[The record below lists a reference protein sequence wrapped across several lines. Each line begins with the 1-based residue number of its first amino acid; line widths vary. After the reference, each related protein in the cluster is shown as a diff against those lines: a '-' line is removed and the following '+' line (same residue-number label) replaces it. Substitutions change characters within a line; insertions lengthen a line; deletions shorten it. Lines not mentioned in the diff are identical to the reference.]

1 MENNN
6 QIPEDVLNIIKSSSV
21 YIKLEEIGNKF
32 DLNIDQVGE
41 LNVLTEQVMIGKLPS
56 SKYIDSVAKELE
68 ITRDKAREI
77 VETINSDIFIMVK
90 ESIRKA
96 QEKAELDLT
105 PPPPTPVIRSPYLN
119 KPAPVVKQAPSLIEK
134 HIEPSPV
141 QNVVEKQVEAQIEKA
156 LPTPPPPTN
165 LPGVTIPEKIN
176 YNPFVKPIDDKS
188 QMDIKK
194 IVSEEDVSH
203 EDIAKIEEMGNFT
216 IERHT
221 NETHNDPYREPLI

>member
-1 MENNN
+1 MFSIAKEISEQINNS
-6 QIPEDVLNIIKSSSV
+6 IINPVRISLQKIHS
-21 YIKLEEIGNKF
+21 E
-32 DLNIDQVGE
+32 NIDD
-41 LNVLTEQVMIGKLPS
+41 NDTEP
-56 SKYIDSVAKELE
+56 
-68 ITRDKAREI
+68 
-77 VETINSDIFIMVK
+77 
-90 ESIRKA
+90 
-96 QEKAELDLT
+96 T

>member
-105 PPPPTPVIRSPYLN
+105 PPPPTPMTRY
-119 KPAPVVKQAPSLIEK
+119 
-134 HIEPSPV
+134 
-141 QNVVEKQVEAQIEKA
+141 
-156 LPTPPPPTN
+156 
-165 LPGVTIPEKIN
+165 
-176 YNPFVKPIDDKS
+176 
-188 QMDIKK
+188 
-194 IVSEEDVSH
+194 
-203 EDIAKIEEMGNFT
+203 
-216 IERHT
+216 
-221 NETHNDPYREPLI
+221 